1 MSEEVTREVQ
11 TWDPIEWLDRIINGE
26 QTYTLQEVPGN
37 SGHYKLVPDNVEV
50 IQKGTPL
57 SQSRLNRMTDGISFS
72 HNVIGAIAAEALRQA
87 GLAHKNRQ
95 VDFEKRFL
103 QGEATI
109 TGTPGGYF
117 STTYPFV
124 LVPIPAGTEHTQTNT
139 PHYDVTLCVTAADD
153 IGKVNLEVYD
163 KASNGFKVRNLG
175 SAKSVSFTW
184 TTLTQIFSKGVITM
198 RIQHV
203 NSGTK
208 AKWKTK
214 GTILQLTVP
223 GVEPI
228 EIDLNEELQDVA
240 VTVDVSLNSGFTALE
255 KGVGNWYVASVK
267 IPAREYDYQP
277 TGETDDEGYD
287 ILEEVALDV
296 NMRDV
301 TLCLWGIPDMTQT
314 QKESEVK

>member
-1 MSEEVTREVQ
+1 MN
-11 TWDPIEWLDRIINGE
+11 IENMIQGNPQALVKSVNGIMVADS
-26 QTYTLQEVPGN
+26 LQVAD
-37 SGHYKLVPDNVEV
+37 KLVPDNVEV

-184 TTLTQIFSKGVITM
+184 TIINTN
-198 RIQHV
+198 IQ
-203 NSGTK
+203 
-208 AKWKTK
+208 
-214 GTILQLTVP
+214 
-223 GVEPI
+223 
-228 EIDLNEELQDVA
+228 
-240 VTVDVSLNSGFTALE
+240 
-255 KGVGNWYVASVK
+255 
-267 IPAREYDYQP
+267 
-277 TGETDDEGYD
+277 
-287 ILEEVALDV
+287 
-296 NMRDV
+296 
-301 TLCLWGIPDMTQT
+301 
-314 QKESEVK
+314 

>member
-1 MSEEVTREVQ
+1 
-11 TWDPIEWLDRIINGE
+11 
-26 QTYTLQEVPGN
+26 
-37 SGHYKLVPDNVEV
+37 
-50 IQKGTPL
+50 
-57 SQSRLNRMTDGISFS
+57 
-72 HNVIGAIAAEALRQA
+72 
-87 GLAHKNRQ
+87 
-95 VDFEKRFL
+95 
-103 QGEATI
+103 
-109 TGTPGGYF
+109 
-117 STTYPFV
+117 
-124 LVPIPAGTEHTQTNT
+124 
-139 PHYDVTLCVTAADD
+139 
-153 IGKVNLEVYD
+153 
-163 KASNGFKVRNLG
+163 
-175 SAKSVSFTW
+175 
-184 TTLTQIFSKGVITM
+184 M

-240 VTVDVSLNSGFTALE
+240 ETVDVSLNSGFTALE

>member
-1 MSEEVTREVQ
+1 MSEEVKREVQ
-11 TWDPIEWLDRIINGE
+11 TWDPVEWLDRIINGE

-139 PHYDVTLCVTAADD
+139 PHYDVNLCVTAADD
-153 IGKVNLEVYD
+153 I
-163 KASNGFKVRNLG
+163 
-175 SAKSVSFTW
+175 
-184 TTLTQIFSKGVITM
+184 
-198 RIQHV
+198 
-203 NSGTK
+203 
-208 AKWKTK
+208 
-214 GTILQLTVP
+214 
-223 GVEPI
+223 
-228 EIDLNEELQDVA
+228 
-240 VTVDVSLNSGFTALE
+240 
-255 KGVGNWYVASVK
+255 
-267 IPAREYDYQP
+267 
-277 TGETDDEGYD
+277 
-287 ILEEVALDV
+287 
-296 NMRDV
+296 
-301 TLCLWGIPDMTQT
+301 
-314 QKESEVK
+314 

>member
-1 MSEEVTREVQ
+1 MSEEVKREVQ
-11 TWDPIEWLDRIINGE
+11 TWDPVEWLDRIINGE
-26 QTYTLQEVPGN
+26 QTYTLQEVPEN

-72 HNVIGAIAAEALRQA
+72 HNVIGAIATEALRQA

-124 LVPIPAGTEHTQTNT
+124 LVPIPAGTEHIQTNT
-139 PHYDVTLCVTAADD
+139 PHYDFTLCVTAADD

-184 TTLTQIFSKGVITM
+184 TIINTN
-198 RIQHV
+198 IQ
-203 NSGTK
+203 
-208 AKWKTK
+208 
-214 GTILQLTVP
+214 
-223 GVEPI
+223 
-228 EIDLNEELQDVA
+228 
-240 VTVDVSLNSGFTALE
+240 
-255 KGVGNWYVASVK
+255 
-267 IPAREYDYQP
+267 
-277 TGETDDEGYD
+277 
-287 ILEEVALDV
+287 
-296 NMRDV
+296 
-301 TLCLWGIPDMTQT
+301 
-314 QKESEVK
+314 

>member
-1 MSEEVTREVQ
+1 MSEEVKREVQ
-11 TWDPIEWLDRIINGE
+11 TWDPVEWLDRIINGE
-26 QTYTLQEVPGN
+26 QTYTLQEVPEN

-163 KASNGFKVRNLG
+163 KASNGFKVRN
-175 SAKSVSFTW
+175 
-184 TTLTQIFSKGVITM
+184 
-198 RIQHV
+198 
-203 NSGTK
+203 
-208 AKWKTK
+208 
-214 GTILQLTVP
+214 
-223 GVEPI
+223 
-228 EIDLNEELQDVA
+228 
-240 VTVDVSLNSGFTALE
+240 
-255 KGVGNWYVASVK
+255 
-267 IPAREYDYQP
+267 
-277 TGETDDEGYD
+277 
-287 ILEEVALDV
+287 
-296 NMRDV
+296 
-301 TLCLWGIPDMTQT
+301 
-314 QKESEVK
+314 